1 MYYVLRCLPLLNE
14 KGEAL
19 MEIHNCFDV
28 GSIWDWQDGQA
39 LTEEG
44 RNFPLPIQIEFEPFR
59 GYSGPPIEM
68 RDVGIPIMSVRL
80 ADAFTAA
87 GVDNIEFF
95 PARLRNTVTGASY
108 EYRAYKIVGVV
119 AAADLARSEWRSY
132 DRKPVADVS
141 FETLAIDEG
150 RPAGLGV
157 FRLAENISAVLV
169 HEWVRRVIEARGIDT
184 IEFVKPE
191 DWAHL

>member
-39 LTEEG
+39 LTEEE
-44 RNFPLPIQIEFEPFR
+44 RNFPVPIEIDFDPFR

-68 RDVGIPIMSVRL
+68 RDVCIPIMSLRL
-80 ADAFTAA
+80 AEAIAAA
-87 GVDNIEFF
+87 GIDNVDFF
-95 PARLRNTVTGASY
+95 PARLRNTATG
-108 EYRAYKIVGVV
+108 ETFDYRAYKIIGLV
-119 AAADLARSEWRSY
+119 AAADLGKSEWTSY
-132 DRKPVADVS
+132 DGKPVADVS
-141 FETLAIDEG
+141 FETLALDESKP
-150 RPAGLGV
+150 RGLGM
-157 FRLAENISAVLV
+157 FRLAENVSAVVV
-169 HEWVRRVIEARGIDT
+169 HERVKQAIESRGINT